1 MVGAGGEVWVP
12 NLPQRSIGPNR
23 HHSAGDSP
31 SSRRARRAIES
42 LLGVR
47 ENADEARFEVVDVLR
62 EPARALESRLL
73 ATPTL
78 IIEQGTVV
86 SRYVGDLYE
95 REDVAQELAQALEKA
110 HSRALHC
117 HVASF

>member
-1 MVGAGGEVWVP
+1 MNEVEPEDSGMNDEKTRDSLRVR
-12 NLPQRSIGPNR
+12 LFV
-23 HHSAGDSP
+23 AGDSP

-47 ENADEARFEVVDVLR
+47 ESADEARFEVVDVLR

-95 REDVAQELAQALEKA
+95 REDVAQELAQVLD
-110 HSRALHC
+110 RL
-117 HVASF
+117 